1 MADSPLVIGVLAS
14 GRGSNLQSI
23 LNAIQSGALKARV
36 GVVVSDKRDAEAL
49 VKARAHHLPAFFLD
63 PRAYPDREGYD
74 EAVVQTLSAH
84 QVELVVLAGFMRLVT
99 KKFLDPFQ
107 NKVIN
112 IHPSLLPAFPGLN
125 AHRQALTHGVKVSGC
140 TVHFVDSE
148 MDHGPIIAQV
158 CVPVLEGDT
167 ESSLADRILA
177 EEHRV
182 LPRVIQYYAD
192 GKIKCEG
199 RKVLI
204 EDGLSI

>member
-1 MADSPLVIGVLAS
+1 MADSILVIGVLAS

-23 LNAIQSGALKARV
+23 LNAIASGALKARI
-36 GVVVSDKRDAEAL
+36 GVVISDKRDAEAL
-49 VKARAHHLPAFFLD
+49 VKAKAHHLTAFFLD
-63 PRAYPDREGYD
+63 PRAYPDREAYD
-74 EAVVQTLSAH
+74 EAVVQTLVAH
-84 QVELVVLAGFMRLVT
+84 QVELIILAGFMRLVT

-112 IHPSLLPAFPGLN
+112 IHPSLLPAFPGLH

-148 MDHGPIIAQV
+148 VDHGPIIAQV
-158 CVPVLEGDT
+158 SVPVLEGDT
-167 ESSLADRILA
+167 ESSLADRILV

-204 EDGLSI
+204 EDGLFI